1 MIIELIL
8 FLVLFLII
16 AGQSCVLLLL
26 LLRTKQRI
34 RNITDEIQ
42 LLKNG
47 INALECE
54 AYFLKDKT
62 QDLTTEAAKLRQ
74 QLNESDGKSEEDRK
88 SLKMLMISDLHNDI
102 DALDKKGGL
111 DEKLRTLLGQ
121 VKENIS
127 GTEYIQKKSS
137 Q

>member
-1 MIIELIL
+1 MVIKLIL
-8 FLVLFLII
+8 FLALFLII
-16 AGQSCVLLLL
+16 AGQSCVLFLLL
-26 LLRTKQRI
+26 LKTKQRI
-34 RNITDEIQ
+34 RKITDEIQ

-54 AYFLKDKT
+54 AYSLKDKT
-62 QDLTTEAAKLRQ
+62 QELTTETAKLRQ
-74 QLNESDGKSEEDRK
+74 QLNESDRKGEEDRK

-111 DEKLRTLLGQ
+111 DEKLHTLLGR

-127 GTEYIQKKSS
+127 GTE
-137 Q
+137 